1 MASET
6 PETPCKKPLRDQS
19 AVATVVSAI
28 EAQIFS
34 GELKNGQSL
43 PAERSIVEQT
53 KVSRPVAREAVKILE
68 GKGLVKAAPRH
79 RPMVR
84 TPDVGTVLGMLGG
97 LVGHLTHAS
106 GGTRQ
111 IFDLRIFVEAGLV
124 RLAAEKASKEQIA
137 RLKAALKSNEDS
149 IDDSLAFYE
158 TDRAFH
164 RLLYDVVDNPVFPAI
179 HTAFSDWLDVRW
191 RQMPRDPERNR
202 TNFEAHKSILDAIL
216 DRDPD
221 RAEDAL
227 RAHLESAWDQVKRS
241 FDDL

>member
-1 MASET
+1 
-6 PETPCKKPLRDQS
+6 
-19 AVATVVSAI
+19 
-28 EAQIFS
+28 
-34 GELKNGQSL
+34 
-43 PAERSIVEQT
+43 
-53 KVSRPVAREAVKILE
+53 
-68 GKGLVKAAPRH
+68 
-79 RPMVR
+79 
-84 TPDVGTVLGMLGG
+84 VLGMLGG